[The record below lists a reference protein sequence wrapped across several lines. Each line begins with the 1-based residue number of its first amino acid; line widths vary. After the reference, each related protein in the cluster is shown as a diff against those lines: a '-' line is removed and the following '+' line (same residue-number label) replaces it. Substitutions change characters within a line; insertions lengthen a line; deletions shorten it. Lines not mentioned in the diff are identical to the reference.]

1 MAQLPRTLKRRL
13 ELAGVPTPLEQA
25 AVPKEWFVPE
35 DIELR
40 RDRLCWRPSKPSSEF
55 PGFTYA
61 YTKRTPGP
69 GVLEH
74 FVALSDAPDEDI
86 LRYARH
92 WGVLTICHHGLPAS
106 HGDHCRPMTLPGRGR
121 YVFWEPIES
130 WRYFAR
136 HAKGILEM
144 AAATYNGQVIERAM
158 TGRLFPMPPLAKRS
172 GARPPVVRR
181 RRDRKIRLDRQLY
194 VRHERKNIF
203 EHWFAGILEPHPT
216 DFAVHPPGKAEALA
230 RQRAFVSYAVNCWL
244 NWGRARPQI
253 DWDGPTPTIELTTG
267 GILPMYAD
275 RLSGAL
281 ALQLAYAVASS
292 EGVATC
298 FACGR
303 FYTPVRRPAAG
314 RRSFCPAC
322 GVRAA
327 WRTSKRVTRGRFR
340 QKQEALSDRREQRS
354 QRTREPGEGRTK

>member
-1 MAQLPRTLKRRL
+1 MARLSRKLKERL

-40 RDRLCWRPSKPSSEF
+40 RDRLLWRPSKPSPAF

-61 YTKRTPGP
+61 YAKRTPGP
-69 GVLEH
+69 GLLEQ

-92 WGVLTICHHGLPAS
+92 WGVLAICHHGLPAS
-106 HGDHCRPMTLPGRGR
+106 HGEHCRPMTLPGRGH
-121 YVFWEPIES
+121 YLFWEPIES

-136 HAKGILEM
+136 HAKGVLEM
-144 AAATYNGQVIERAM
+144 AAATYNGQVIDRA
-158 TGRLFPMPPLAKRS
+158 TTERLFPVPPSAKGA
-172 GARPPVVRR
+172 GARARVVQR
-181 RRDRKIRLDRQLY
+181 RRDEAFRLDRSLY
-194 VRHERKNIF
+194 LLHERKNIF
-203 EHWFAGILEPHPT
+203 EHWFAGIPKPGPT
-216 DFAVHPPGKAEALA
+216 QLSVHTEGKAETLM

-244 NWGRARPQI
+244 NWGRARPQV

-281 ALQLAYAVASS
+281 GLQLAYAVASS

-314 RRSFCPAC
+314 RRSFCQAC

-327 WRTSKRVTRGRFR
+327 WRTSKRAARGTLT
-340 QKQEALSDRREQRS
+340 QAKA
-354 QRTREPGEGRTK
+354 

>member
-1 MAQLPRTLKRRL
+1 
-13 ELAGVPTPLEQA
+13 V
-25 AVPKEWFVPE
+25 
-35 DIELR
+35 
-40 RDRLCWRPSKPSSEF
+40 
-55 PGFTYA
+55 
-61 YTKRTPGP
+61 KRTPGP
-69 GVLEH
+69 GLLEQ
-74 FVALSDAPDEDI
+74 FVGLSDASDEDI

-92 WGVLTICHHGLPAS
+92 WGVLVICRHGLPAS
-106 HGDHCRPMTLPGRGR
+106 HSEHCRPMTLSGRGR
-121 YVFWEPIES
+121 YVFWEPLAS

-136 HAKGILEM
+136 HAKRVLEI
-144 AAATYNGQVIERAM
+144 AAATYNGQVMESAV
-158 TGRLFPMPPLAKRS
+158 TAQLFPMPPPATRS
-172 GARPPVVRR
+172 GDAPVVRR
-181 RRDRKIRLDRQLY
+181 RRDKTVRFDRSLY
-194 VRHERKNIF
+194 LLHERKNIF
-203 EHWFAGILEPHPT
+203 EHWFADILESGSTGP
-216 DFAVHPPGKAEALA
+216 ASRPPGKTQTLT
-230 RQRAFVSYAVNCWL
+230 RQRAFVTYAVNCWL

-303 FYTPVRRPAAG
+303 FYTPARRPAAG

-340 QKQEALSDRREQRS
+340 QK
-354 QRTREPGEGRTK
+354 

>member
-1 MAQLPRTLKRRL
+1 MTRLPRTLKQRL

-25 AVPKEWFVPE
+25 AVPKDWFVPQ
-35 DIELR
+35 DIALH
-40 RDRLCWRPSKPSSEF
+40 RDRVCWRPSTPSPEF

-61 YTKRTPGP
+61 YAKRTPGP
-69 GVLEH
+69 GLLEQ
-74 FVALSDAPDEDI
+74 FVGLSEASDEDI

-92 WGVLTICHHGLPAS
+92 WGVLVICRHGLPAS
-106 HGDHCRPMTLPGRGR
+106 HSEDCRPMTLSGRGR
-121 YVFWEPIES
+121 YVFWEPLAS
-130 WRYFAR
+130 WRYFAG
-136 HAKGILEM
+136 HAKRVLEI
-144 AAATYNGQVIERAM
+144 AAATYNGQVAESAV
-158 TGRLFPMPPLAKRS
+158 TEQLFPMPPSATRS
-172 GARPPVVRR
+172 GAAPVVRR
-181 RRDRKIRLDRQLY
+181 RRDKKFRLDRPLY
-194 VRHERKNIF
+194 LLHERKNIF
-203 EHWFAGILEPHPT
+203 EHWFADILESGST
-216 DFAVHPPGKAEALA
+216 GLASRPPGKTQTLT
-230 RQRAFVSYAVNCWL
+230 RQRAFVTYAVNCWL

-253 DWDGPTPTIELTTG
+253 DWNGPTPTIELTTG

-340 QKQEALSDRREQRS
+340 QKEA
-354 QRTREPGEGRTK
+354 

>member
-1 MAQLPRTLKRRL
+1 MARLSRKLKERL

-40 RDRLCWRPSKPSSEF
+40 RDRLCWRPSKPSPAF

-61 YTKRTPGP
+61 YAKRTPGP
-69 GVLEH
+69 GVLEQ

-92 WGVLTICHHGLPAS
+92 WGVLLICHHGLPAS
-106 HGDHCRPMTLPGRGR
+106 HSEDCGPMTLPGRGR

-136 HAKGILEM
+136 HAKAVLEM
-144 AAATYNGQVIERAM
+144 AAATYNGQVVDRAI
-158 TGRLFPMPPLAKRS
+158 TDRLFPMPPS
-172 GARPPVVRR
+172 ARRAGDPAPVVRR
-181 RRDRKIRLDRQLY
+181 RRDEKFWLDRPLY
-194 VRHERKNIF
+194 LLHERKNIF
-203 EHWFAGILEPHPT
+203 EHWLAGIPEPGSTEAVRHPQ
-216 DFAVHPPGKAEALA
+216 GKGEMLT

-244 NWGRARPQI
+244 NWGRARPQM

-281 ALQLAYAVASS
+281 GLQLAYAVASS

-322 GVRAA
+322 GLRAA
-327 WRTSKRVTRGRFR
+327 WRTSKRVARGTLR
-340 QKQEALSDRREQRS
+340 QTPA
-354 QRTREPGEGRTK
+354 

>member
-1 MAQLPRTLKRRL
+1 MARLSKTLKQRL

-25 AVPKEWFVPE
+25 AVPKEWLVPE
-35 DIELR
+35 DIALR
-40 RDRLCWRPSKPSSEF
+40 RDRLCWCPSKPSPEF

-61 YTKRTPGP
+61 YAKRTPGP
-69 GVLEH
+69 GVLEQ
-74 FVALSDAPDEDI
+74 FVALSDAPDADI

-92 WGVLTICHHGLPAS
+92 WGVLVICHHGLPAS
-106 HGDHCRPMTLPGRGR
+106 HSENCRPLTLPRRGG

-136 HAKGILEM
+136 HAKAVLEM
-144 AAATYNGQVIERAM
+144 AAATYNGQVIESAI
-158 TGRLFPMPPLAKRS
+158 TDRLFPMPPIAKRS
-172 GARPPVVRR
+172 GARAPSVRR
-181 RRDRKIRLDRQLY
+181 RKDEKFRFDRSLY
-194 VRHERKNIF
+194 LLHERKNIF
-203 EHWFAGILEPHPT
+203 EHWLAGIPEPGPT
-216 DFAVHPPGKAEALA
+216 KLAVHPSGNTKTLT

-267 GILPMYAD
+267 GILPMYVD

-322 GVRAA
+322 GLRAA

-340 QKQEALSDRREQRS
+340 QKQV
-354 QRTREPGEGRTK
+354 

>member
-1 MAQLPRTLKRRL
+1 MHMAKLPRALKKRL

-25 AVPKEWFVPE
+25 AAPREWFVPE
-35 DIELR
+35 DIAIR
-40 RDRLCWRPSKPSSEF
+40 RDRICWRPTTPSPEF

-61 YTKRTPGP
+61 YTKRGPGP
-69 GVLEH
+69 GLLEQ
-74 FVALSDAPDEDI
+74 FVALGDAPDEDI

-92 WGVLTICHHGLPAS
+92 WGVLVICRHGLPAS
-106 HGDHCRPMTLPGRGR
+106 HSEDCKPMALPGRGR

-136 HAKGILEM
+136 HANAVLEA
-144 AAATYNGQVIERAM
+144 AAATYNDQVIDTAIKDQLAWSWSRDPKDSRAR
-158 TGRLFPMPPLAKRS
+158 T
-172 GARPPVVRR
+172 PVVPLGRHDSGVR
-181 RRDRKIRLDRQLY
+181 AALLAPRGPHREMRLERSLY
-194 VRHERKNIF
+194 LLHERKNIW
-203 EHWFAGILEPHPT
+203 EHLFADLESDST
-216 DFAVHPPGKAEALA
+216 DMAMRPPRKAETLT

-253 DWDGPTPTIELTTG
+253 DWHGPTPTIELTTG
-267 GILPMYAD
+267 GIMPMYAD

-303 FYTPVRRPAAG
+303 FYTPARRPAAG
-314 RRSFCPAC
+314 RRSFCQAC
-322 GVRAA
+322 GLRAA

-340 QKQEALSDRREQRS
+340 QKQV
-354 QRTREPGEGRTK
+354 